1 MPIALLFISFV
12 LYLFRSIYEASHSES
27 APLTLSLLHCHGR
40 TIIRCYDF
48 YYVRQESIMAF
59 PVNGGTYNV
68 ILNVVSKKWAALA
81 ACLTMLSYVTTAVS
95 ESNS

>member
-1 MPIALLFISFV
+1 
-12 LYLFRSIYEASHSES
+12 
-27 APLTLSLLHCHGR
+27 
-40 TIIRCYDF
+40 
-48 YYVRQESIMAF
+48 MAF

-95 ESNS
+95 SSRSPERSPSGS